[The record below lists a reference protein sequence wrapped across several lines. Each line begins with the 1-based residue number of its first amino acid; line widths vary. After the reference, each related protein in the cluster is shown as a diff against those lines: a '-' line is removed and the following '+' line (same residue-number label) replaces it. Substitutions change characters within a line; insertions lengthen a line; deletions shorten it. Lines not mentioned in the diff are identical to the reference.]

1 MVSRYSIIVPV
12 YNAEQTIERC
22 INSVLSAKVENYEL
36 ILVDDG
42 STDNSSHICKEYAA
56 ENSIIRY
63 VHKTN
68 EGVSSARNDGLRLAT
83 GEWILFLDS
92 DDYFLSQWQETCDR
106 FTQNA
111 QVDMVI
117 FPFYIRN
124 DHSEI
129 LTESKI
135 CSGTS
140 KCEIAGIV
148 SREIKGMRLNS
159 PYAKL
164 FFRETIERY
173 KLHFPEELAIGED
186 LVFTF
191 SYALRATSIAV
202 NNIPFYC
209 VNTSNTESLSRK
221 RRDYLIEHLLAGD
234 QSNLQSLEAVSDDLD
249 PKSYSIYKDALAW
262 SYYRKAY
269 SASRELLKYEYS
281 MLQRLKKEYII
292 CSMFDKTRVEGCKWK
307 TRAMSIPVR
316 WKLVIVIDYL
326 VRQRSKKNKDRGK

>member
-1 MVSRYSIIVPV
+1 MPRYSIIVPV

-22 INSVLSAKVENYEL
+22 INSVLSAKVKNYEL

-42 STDNSSHICKEYAA
+42 STDNSSHICREYAA

-68 EGVSSARNDGLRLAT
+68 GGVSAARNDGLRLAT

-92 DDYFLSQWQETCDR
+92 DDYFLPQWQETCDR

-111 QVDMVI
+111 PADMVI
-117 FPFYIRN
+117 FPFYIGN
-124 DHSEI
+124 NHSEV
-129 LTESKI
+129 LTESRV

-140 KCEIAGIV
+140 TSEIADIV
-148 SREIKGMRLNS
+148 SREIKGMRLNA

-164 FFRETIERY
+164 FFREIIERY

-191 SYALRATSIAV
+191 SYALRAKSIAV
-202 NNIPFYC
+202 DNTPFYC
-209 VNTSNTESLSRK
+209 VNTSNTDSLSRK
-221 RRDYLIEHLLAGD
+221 RRDHLIVLLLAGD
-234 QSNLQSLEAVSDDLD
+234 QSNSQSLEAVSDDLD

-269 SASRELLKYEYS
+269 SASRELLKYDYSAFQRFKQEY
-281 MLQRLKKEYII
+281 KI
-292 CSMFDKTRVEGCKWK
+292 CSMFDKTRVKGCRWK

-316 WKLVIVIDYL
+316 WKFVIVIDYL